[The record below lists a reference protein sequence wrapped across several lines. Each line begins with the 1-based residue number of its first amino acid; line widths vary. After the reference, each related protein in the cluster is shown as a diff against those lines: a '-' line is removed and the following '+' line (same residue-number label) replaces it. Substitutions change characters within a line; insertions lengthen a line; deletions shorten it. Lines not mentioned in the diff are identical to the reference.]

1 MSTPSEEESPEA
13 SPSSSIFEEESF
25 QSQYRVLRTIGHGS
39 NAKVQLAH
47 HLLTGTPVAVKVL
60 QKKKKWHQ
68 PLRAE
73 VDIMMMISH
82 PNIISLF
89 QVIETEKRIYLIMEL
104 AEGQELYQYIRK
116 VGHLKEDEARGI
128 FKQIIAGVSYCHDL
142 GIVHRDLKPDNIML
156 DPNGN
161 VKIIDFGLGTQV
173 QPGQRLSRHCG
184 AYSFGAPEL
193 FLGRLYD
200 GPKIDIWTLGV
211 VLYFM
216 VVGKVPFDAVT
227 IPELRRQVVAGKYAV
242 PSGISEEL
250 RDLLSVLMT
259 VNPRLRPTMAEVMT
273 HPWLREDMEALPNH
287 CDKMI
292 PSLPDP
298 AIVEAMEFIGFQAQ
312 DIKDSLC
319 QRKFNQTM
327 ASYRLLQGQALQEHG
342 YTTRAMPMNPG
353 VTPFPSLEDP
363 AAFPLE
369 PRRRGSEPALG
380 TFLRGPSTN
389 GPQAG
394 QRRGRHATGPLQR
407 TPTLDPAHQRARSA
421 PCVYSVSSSGS
432 LSDPISSPPPKANSS
447 HSRDTNI
454 WHPEMNS
461 ELRDILVL
469 LPTWEQLRLSVEVTA
484 TGQELFRQVC
494 DTAHIR
500 DAHVFGLSVV
510 RSPSDLVLSDP
521 KEPRAADE
529 MARGDKGEA
538 LGSASDKTARYLYYC
553 HLKEQVLRSKCM
565 HREEAY
571 FLLAACGLQADL
583 GNHQESVHVGKYF
596 EPHAYFPQWEK
607 KEDGPT
613 MLLGLTLKGV
623 HIYRGKKLEIQ
634 PEGLLAT
641 RKLRFY
647 TGYAWR
653 SHYLLQLLR
662 TTHQLHLRL
671 RPVLQRLQQL
681 GEAQEKKCYR
691 ESYISDPLEQD
702 LNPHSRNYLGNEDNM
717 GSRQQSLLS
726 LFPKSHGKS
735 HTVGMELNSL
745 HGECEMSVD
754 ELTGTERLCGM
765 APSSSSWSSFSSQ
778 DTCTNNRGAG
788 ILTRVASHS
797 VQSYGRARLKV
808 EFSVQIQETL
818 PGACLASNSR
828 PPREC
833 LQCPQGLESE
843 SPLLGSG
850 AQWEKEMR
858 TSGWGIQITVAACV
872 TWTTEQTSQ
881 KLWLHSS
888 AGGRQTTVPHYTSD
902 GRAFT

>member
-1 MSTPSEEESPEA
+1 MKCNVVHMPESLLDEATRVSQVSFVVVLATMSTPSEEESPEA

-259 VNPRLRPTMAEVMT
+259 VNPR
-273 HPWLREDMEALPNH
+273 
-287 CDKMI
+287 
-292 PSLPDP
+292 
-298 AIVEAMEFIGFQAQ
+298 
-312 DIKDSLC
+312 
-319 QRKFNQTM
+319 
-327 ASYRLLQGQALQEHG
+327 
-342 YTTRAMPMNPG
+342 
-353 VTPFPSLEDP
+353 
-363 AAFPLE
+363 
-369 PRRRGSEPALG
+369 
-380 TFLRGPSTN
+380 
-389 GPQAG
+389 
-394 QRRGRHATGPLQR
+394 
-407 TPTLDPAHQRARSA
+407 
-421 PCVYSVSSSGS
+421 
-432 LSDPISSPPPKANSS
+432 
-447 HSRDTNI
+447 DTNI

-510 RSPSDLVLSDP
+510 RNNEYVFLDLKQKLSKYFSKDW
-521 KEPRAADE
+521 KMEMNQRDKISRAPFITFFRVQFYVENGRAI
-529 MARGDKGEA
+529 
-538 LGSASDKTARYLYYC
+538 SDKTARYLYYC

-596 EPHAYFPQWEK
+596 EPHAYFPQWIINNRGADYILRHVPAMHREHRGLSPQEAILRFIRDACQLEDVPVHFFRLYKEK

-623 HIYRGKKLEIQ
+623 HIYREADGAPQLLFDFPWSHISKVTFLGKKLEIQ

-778 DTCTNNRGAG
+778 DTCTNSRGGQRKQDEAAEHTNRMADQVGEAQADHRG
-788 ILTRVASHS
+788 DQYLHSMDNMRLPAPVFPTLSVYLT
-797 VQSYGRARLKV
+797 Q
-808 EFSVQIQETL
+808 L
-818 PGACLASNSR
+818 PGAACFWSCWWPLEARAPLNGKTFINYLSQYR
-828 PPREC
+828 PGER
-833 LQCPQGLESE
+833 
-843 SPLLGSG
+843 SPL
-850 AQWEKEMR
+850 QEF
-858 TSGWGIQITVAACV
+858 VV
-872 TWTTEQTSQ
+872 
-881 KLWLHSS
+881 
-888 AGGRQTTVPHYTSD
+888 
-902 GRAFT
+902 